1 MSNSHWNVKDEERL
15 MSVSEG
21 IKVRE
26 VLIRDKK
33 MAAGLRDM
41 VVGSVQV
48 DDSPT
53 RKAQTSPSVAAENS
67 SHNGTALAVLGK
79 VQVPVKFGRN

>member
-1 MSNSHWNVKDEERL
+1 

-33 MAAGLRDM
+33 MATGLRDM
-41 VVGSVQV
+41 VMGSVQL
-48 DDSPT
+48 DDSWDDSQT
-53 RKAQTSPSVAAENS
+53 RKAQTPPSVAAENS
-67 SHNGTALAVLGK
+67 SHNGKLPLGK
-79 VQVPVKFGRN
+79 VQVPVKFGQN